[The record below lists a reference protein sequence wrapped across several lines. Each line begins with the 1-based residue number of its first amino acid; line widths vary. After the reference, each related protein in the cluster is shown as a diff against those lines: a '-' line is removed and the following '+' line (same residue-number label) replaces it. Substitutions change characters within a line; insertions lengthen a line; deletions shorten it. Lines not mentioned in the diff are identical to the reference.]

1 MCRKTIYRTYGAGT
15 LRRMVAIDML
25 LLWSKVRV
33 LVVVLD
39 DMRSTQC
46 PVDIL
51 ELPRCSEFLP
61 VLYRTHV
68 VYNYNMSPRIPKMAD
83 AVS

>member
-33 LVVVLD
+33 LVVVLN
-39 DMRSTQC
+39 DMRSTQYGSA
-46 PVDIL
+46 L
-51 ELPRCSEFLP
+51 SML
-61 VLYRTHV
+61 RTTDPYV
-68 VYNYNMSPRIPKMAD
+68 KINIGFNVNSI
-83 AVS
+83 